1 MTTNGKSKATP
12 MVSFSRKEAEVSELP
27 LSKVVHELS
36 IQKIIYFQGML
47 DETKE
52 EATTGNSDEIQQNL
66 ASADYSLETT
76 NQSLQNLKNSIS
88 GRAVVP
94 NVTRPFIGH
103 GTLAKVF
110 RGSNPQLFLFEN
122 EPPPLQV
129 ADHLG
134 IFIVSMTTPV
144 GEGLKQKKVND
155 EVTVNNI
162 KYTVAQIF
170 TSAELE
176 NLVFPKPELASA

>member
-1 MTTNGKSKATP
+1 MSKNAIKRGESP
-12 MVSFSRKEAEVSELP
+12 KISDLP
-27 LSKVVHELS
+27 LSRVVRDLS
-36 IQKIIYFQGML
+36 LQKILYLQGIL
-47 DETKE
+47 DEAKE
-52 EATTGNSDEIQQNL
+52 QATTGNSDQVQENQASGEPTLEAIIQSIQNL
-66 ASADYSLETT
+66 TG
-76 NQSLQNLKNSIS
+76 SIS